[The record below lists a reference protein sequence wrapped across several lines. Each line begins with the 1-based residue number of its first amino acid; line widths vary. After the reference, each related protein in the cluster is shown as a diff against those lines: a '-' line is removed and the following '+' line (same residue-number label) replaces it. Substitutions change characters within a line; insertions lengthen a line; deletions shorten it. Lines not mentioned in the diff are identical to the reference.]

1 MTQTFV
7 VLRVQQLQHPHEFN
21 AQWKFLAMKYLI
33 IFVKRDNFALLMDKQ
48 AWRSLALF
56 QLRQ

>member
-21 AQWKFLAMKYLI
+21 AQWKFSAMKFPI
-33 IFVKRDNFALLMDKQ
+33 IFVKRVNFALLMDKQ
-48 AWRSLALF
+48 AWRNLAHF